1 MDSTVNRVSG
11 SPAVSAAAGVET
23 AIAAAP
29 ATARP
34 ATAAAA
40 RTVQSSTGEP
50 DRPRTAEKAAQIF
63 GAREFSSNTL
73 KVSVDKQA
81 GVIVRIVDASG
92 NVIRQVPPEELV
104 ALAKRLDDAIG
115 LLFDKKA

>member
-50 DRPRTAEKAAQIF
+50 DRPRAAEKAAQIF
-63 GAREFSSNTL
+63 GARELSANTL
-73 KVSVDKQA
+73 KVSEGDVMA
-81 GVIVRIVDASG
+81 ILESG
-92 NVIRQVPPEELV
+92 ELV
-104 ALAKRLDDAIG
+104 GKKIGSTWRIKRSALDEYLAK
-115 LLFDKKA
+115 